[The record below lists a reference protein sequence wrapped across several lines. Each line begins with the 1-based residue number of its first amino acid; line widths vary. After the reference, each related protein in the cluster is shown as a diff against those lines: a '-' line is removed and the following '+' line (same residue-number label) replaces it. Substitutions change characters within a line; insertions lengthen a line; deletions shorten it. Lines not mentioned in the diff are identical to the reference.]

1 MATKSERQFQ
11 GFSRKTFTFLR
22 DIGRHNEKK
31 WFEAHRAD
39 YEEHMLQLMRDL
51 VTDVADF
58 MLGIDLSFEVAPAV
72 GKTI

>member
-39 YEEHMLQLMRDL
+39 YES
-51 VTDVADF
+51 TCSSSC
-58 MLGIDLSFEVAPAV
+58 GTS
-72 GKTI
+72 